1 MTGTPEAHERFV
13 YADNA
18 ATTKIAPEALDAM
31 MPYLTEGYANA
42 NGFYSTARD
51 VKRTLESCRERVA
64 GFLGAMTS
72 EIYFTS
78 GGTESDNWAIRGA
91 LELNR
96 AKGKH
101 VITSAIEHHAIT
113 HTLDHLE
120 RIGDVETTYLPVDAR
135 GHVSAEDLAA
145 AIRPDTVLVSIMLGN
160 NEIGTILRV
169 KELAQVAREAGVLFH
184 TDAVQAV
191 GHIPVDV
198 AELGVDMLSL
208 SAHKFHGPKSTGV
221 LYIRKG
227 VRLPALI
234 TGGGHE
240 NGKRSGTE
248 NIANIVGLTE
258 ALALSMERMPEEGP
272 RVAAMRDRLMD
283 ELTKRIPYSYSTGD
297 REERLPGIASIIFEY
312 IEGEAMTLMMDA
324 AGIAVSSGSACSSG
338 SLDPSH
344 VLLALGL
351 EHGQAHGSLRMSLSD
366 YNTDEDVDYI
376 IETLPSIIERLR
388 AFSPVW
394 DDKVSGLRSAG
405 IERVEDDPEAFA
417 HRAWGY

>member
-1 MTGTPEAHERFV
+1 
-13 YADNA
+13 
-18 ATTKIAPEALDAM
+18 
-31 MPYLTEGYANA
+31 
-42 NGFYSTARD
+42 
-51 VKRTLESCRERVA
+51 
-64 GFLGAMTS
+64 
-72 EIYFTS
+72 
-78 GGTESDNWAIRGA
+78 
-91 LELNR
+91 
-96 AKGKH
+96 
-101 VITSAIEHHAIT
+101 
-113 HTLDHLE
+113 
-120 RIGDVETTYLPVDAR
+120 
-135 GHVSAEDLAA
+135 
-145 AIRPDTVLVSIMLGN
+145 
-160 NEIGTILRV
+160 
-169 KELAQVAREAGVLFH
+169 
-184 TDAVQAV
+184 
-191 GHIPVDV
+191 
-198 AELGVDMLSL
+198 MLSL
-208 SAHKFHGPKSTGV
+208 SAHKLHGPKSTGV

-297 REERLPGIASIIFEY
+297 REERLPGIASIIIEY